1 VTVERHLRRVLGLWM
16 AEMGNLLSRIS
27 RELFIPLD
35 DLMYLARSAP
45 HRYKVYEIKKKQPGK
60 TRTIAQPAREVKK
73 LQYWVISAILKQFP
87 IHSAALA
94 YRKGKSILNNAKPHV
109 RKKFLLKL
117 DFKDFFHSI
126 KASDFR
132 QLLEQT
138 APTLIDPADL
148 DYVCRILFWRDKFSG
163 ELILSIGAPSSPVLS
178 NIVMY
183 EFDRVVEAYCRSV
196 GVTYTRYADD
206 LTFSTN
212 KRQILTGVAT
222 EIDRIC
228 RELPFPRLRL
238 NTEKTVHASK
248 ATLRRVTGLVLSNEG
263 KVSIGHERKRDIHV
277 AVHHFK
283 VGKLNADKTS
293 ALAGMLAF
301 VNSVEPSF
309 LQVLTKRYGK
319 SVIKRLS
326 QGNNS

>member
-1 VTVERHLRRVLGLWM
+1 
-16 AEMGNLLSRIS
+16 MGNFLNRIS
-27 RELFIPLD
+27 RELFIHLD
-35 DLMYLARSAP
+35 DLRYLARSAP
-45 HRYKVYEIKKKQPGK
+45 YRYKVYEIKKRQSKK
-60 TRTIAQPAREVKK
+60 TRIIAQPAREVKR

-87 IHSAALA
+87 IHPSALA
-94 YRKGKSILNNAKPHV
+94 YRKGKSILNNARPHA

-126 KASDFR
+126 KVSDFR
-132 QLLEQT
+132 LFLKQT
-138 APTLIDPADL
+138 APELIDPTDL
-148 DYVCRILFWRDKFSG
+148 DYLCRILFWKDKVSG
-163 ELILSIGAPSSPVLS
+163 DLMLSIGAPSSPVLS

-183 EFDRVVEAYCRSV
+183 EFDRVVEAHCRSV

-248 ATLRRVTGLVLSNEG
+248 ATSRRVTGLVLSNEG
-263 KVSIGHERKRDIHV
+263 KVSLGHKRKRDIRA

-283 VGKLNADKTS
+283 VGKLTADKTTV
-293 ALAGMLAF
+293 LAGMLAF

-309 LQVLTKRYGK
+309 LQALTKRYGK
-319 SVIKRLS
+319 SVIKRLFQANIS
-326 QGNNS
+326 